1 MSSVMDLMLELL
13 KDLLKEEWEKRKQIE
28 KELGESN
35 KLTTELI
42 SKIHDLETD
51 IVLESGTQV
60 IANIYRHGYIECDDA
75 NGFNEVDTLSIWH
88 AQSHPQCWLVQNITW
103 RLGINGS

>member
-1 MSSVMDLMLELL
+1 MSSVMELMLELL
-13 KDLLKEEWEKRKQIE
+13 MDLLKEEREKRKQIE

-51 IVLESGTQV
+51 IVLERRTRV
-60 IANIYRHGYIECDDA
+60 IANMYRHGHIECDDA
-75 NGFNEVDTLSIWH
+75 NGFDEVDTLSI
-88 AQSHPQCWLVQNITW
+88 
-103 RLGINGS
+103 